1 MSSKIKTFSKY
12 LITLIIGVGLL
23 WYFLSQQKPEDL
35 QQAKNAFIIADYY
48 WLGLTVLISIIEK
61 GFRAQRWNLLL
72 EPVGYKPPLKN
83 TIIAV
88 MIAYF
93 ANVFAPRMGE
103 VARCGILNRTD
114 KVPIA
119 TSFGTVVAERA
130 IDFICLLILIAASLL
145 FEYEKIIELLTNT
158 FGGKIGGI
166 KSAVLNNSWILIIL
180 ILILIIAVTL
190 LYRKRERIMKIGF
203 FQKIKE
209 FGFSVLAGLL
219 SVLKLKRRGE
229 FILYTVL
236 IWTSYFLMTYLAFF
250 SLPAT
255 AGLGLSAAL
264 VILVVGGLGM
274 AAPVQA
280 GIGAFHFFIQKTLFE
295 VYHIEKGAGLS
306 YAFLVHTSQTATM
319 LVTGLICFIISINI
333 GKRANLEIQNANIG

>member
-1 MSSKIKTFSKY
+1 MSSKIKTFLKY
-12 LITLIIGVGLL
+12 FLTLIIGIGLL
-23 WYFLSQQKPEDL
+23 WYFLSRQKPEDL

-48 WLGLTVLISIIEK
+48 WLGITVVISIIEK

-130 IDFICLLILIAASLL
+130 IDFICLLILIAASLF
-145 FEYEKIIELLTNT
+145 FEYEKIIELLSNT
-158 FGGKIGGI
+158 FGDKIGGI
-166 KSAVLNNSWILIIL
+166 KSALVQNSWILL
-180 ILILIIAVTL
+180 ILVVLVVVSL
-190 LYRKRERIMKIGF
+190 LFLYSKRERIMKNGF
-203 FQKIKE
+203 VLKLKE
-209 FGFSVLAGLL
+209 FGLSILAGLL

-229 FILYTVL
+229 FVLYTVL

-274 AAPVQA
+274 SAPVQA

-319 LVTGLICFIISINI
+319 LITGLICFIISINI
-333 GKRANLEIQNANIG
+333 GKRANLELQNANIG